1 MPLTLS
7 NRLGPYEIVAPLGS
21 GMGEVY
27 RARDTRLGRHVA
39 VKLLPADLASRPDL
53 LERFEREARTVAA
66 LNHRNIVTLHSI
78 EESGGVRFLTMELVE
93 GQTLAALVT
102 PGGLPLAR
110 LLDFSIALADALAAA
125 HDKGVVHR
133 DLKPGNVMVTREGRL
148 KVLDFGLAKLAAT
161 GPGHDL
167 THAATV
173 AQPISSPGQL
183 VGTLPYMAPEQL
195 VGEAVDAR
203 SDLFSFGIIVHELA
217 TGSRPFE
224 GVTHVDLSHAIVHD
238 PPAPLSRV
246 RADLAGD
253 LERVVSL
260 CLEKDPRD
268 RIQSARA
275 LADELRRARRVLERG
290 EARPRGNKPLDP
302 TTSIAVLP
310 FANRSAAAV
319 AEVGHA
325 LNVATVLEGSVRK
338 AGNRVRISVQLVKV
352 ADGYHLWSE
361 TYDRTLDDIFA
372 VQDDIAQSVVK
383 ELRVTLLGGD
393 ADSQASGEARADV
406 AAAARGRGT
415 DPEAHRLFLQG
426 RFFSE
431 LNSAEGL
438 QRSVT
443 LLRQALE
450 RDPAHAM
457 AWACLCRTLVLQAG
471 QGFAPVNETNTRARE
486 AAMRA
491 VELEPDL
498 ADGHIAGAWWRSG
511 TAGTGA
517 RPTPRCAAPSS
528 WRPGPRRR
536 CACPRCCRT
545 RSGGPTRR
553 WTTPAAPSSRIHSM
567 RSYTVVGRPY
577 MVAGRFR
584 EAEAVFRKAVEISP
598 DGVAFRLLLSMSLF
612 EQGRLEEALAE
623 AQREPAAWARRFGLC
638 IIHHALGH
646 AAESEHALA
655 ELTRDGSD
663 DSAYQIAQAHA
674 IRGETDAAFAWLDRA
689 YASRDAGLSVVK
701 PALRFRSLHGDPRW
715 AAFLRKMGLPE

>member
-1 MPLTLS
+1 MPLTPS
-7 NRLGPYEIVAPLGS
+7 DRLGPYEIVAPLGS
-21 GMGEVY
+21 GGMGEVY
-27 RARDTRLGRHVA
+27 RARDTRLGRDVA

-338 AGNRVRISVQLVKV
+338 AGNRVPS
-352 ADGYHLWSE
+352 
-361 TYDRTLDDIFA
+361 
-372 VQDDIAQSVVK
+372 
-383 ELRVTLLGGD
+383 
-393 ADSQASGEARADV
+393 
-406 AAAARGRGT
+406 
-415 DPEAHRLFLQG
+415 
-426 RFFSE
+426 
-431 LNSAEGL
+431 
-438 QRSVT
+438 
-443 LLRQALE
+443 
-450 RDPAHAM
+450 
-457 AWACLCRTLVLQAG
+457 
-471 QGFAPVNETNTRARE
+471 
-486 AAMRA
+486 
-491 VELEPDL
+491 
-498 ADGHIAGAWWRSG
+498 
-511 TAGTGA
+511 
-517 RPTPRCAAPSS
+517 RCSS
-528 WRPGPRRR
+528 
-536 CACPRCCRT
+536 
-545 RSGGPTRR
+545 
-553 WTTPAAPSSRIHSM
+553 
-567 RSYTVVGRPY
+567 
-577 MVAGRFR
+577 
-584 EAEAVFRKAVEISP
+584 
-598 DGVAFRLLLSMSLF
+598 
-612 EQGRLEEALAE
+612 
-623 AQREPAAWARRFGLC
+623 
-638 IIHHALGH
+638 
-646 AAESEHALA
+646 
-655 ELTRDGSD
+655 
-663 DSAYQIAQAHA
+663 
-674 IRGETDAAFAWLDRA
+674 
-689 YASRDAGLSVVK
+689 
-701 PALRFRSLHGDPRW
+701 
-715 AAFLRKMGLPE
+715 